1 MSRDAADILRD
12 PPPPPA
18 DSRLAYGPE
27 PLQFGDLRT
36 AHERGLVVVL
46 HGGAWK
52 ATYNLV
58 HLGHLC
64 VLLRKAGIA
73 TFNVEY
79 RRVGDPG
86 GGWPGSFG
94 DVLLALDYA
103 RGLSDRLLLVG
114 HSAGGHLAL
123 LAATRL
129 RLPVVAI
136 ASVSDPATW
145 ANDAVRAFFGG
156 DARPEGSPLAQ
167 LPLDAPCVLVHGTRD
182 DEVQFEQS
190 VRYADAAGGHVKL
203 VPLEGAGHFEPIDPQ
218 SPESRVVLDAVE
230 GLL

>member
-12 PPPPPA
+12 APPPPA
-18 DSRLAYGPE
+18 DARLAYGPE
-27 PLQFGDLRT
+27 PLQFGDLRR
-36 AHERGLVVVL
+36 AGGCGLVVVL

-64 VLLRKAGIA
+64 VLLRDAGIS

-86 GGWPGSFG
+86 GGWPGSLD
-94 DVLLALDYA
+94 DVLLAVEYA
-103 RGLSDRLLLVG
+103 RGQGERPLLVG

-129 RLPVVAI
+129 RLPVVAL
-136 ASVSDPATW
+136 APVSDPATW
-145 ANDAVRAFFGG
+145 ANDAVRSFFGG
-156 DARPEGSPLAQ
+156 EPRAEGSPLAQ

-182 DEVQFEQS
+182 DEVPFEQS
-190 VRYADAAGGHVKL
+190 ARYADAAGADVEL
-203 VPLEGAGHFEPIDPQ
+203 TTLEGAGHFEPIDPQ
-218 SPESRVVLDAVE
+218 SPESHVVLQAVE
-230 GLL
+230 RLL